1 MASTTDDGTTNK
13 EFATATYVATA
24 ANAAGQRIPDPIVG
38 ADLGAGSFLEAVAES
53 LDSFLSTFDA
63 ACFAGPDA
71 ATLVARFA
79 RIERLASAGKTFAA
93 RRSAE
98 AEVHRAS
105 GHQDPARWLAAQ
117 TGETLG
123 QAADTL
129 ALGRALCSQPGVE
142 DAFRKGALSDPK
154 VRLISNAVSVNPD
167 SEAEL
172 LDTAGTA
179 TVRQVQDRCARAKA
193 QARSAQDEAARV
205 EALRRR
211 RMCRTWTD
219 REDGAFCLSAR
230 LTPEDG
236 ARVRSVLEGATDR
249 VFEQARRAGLH
260 ETHDNYAADA
270 LVALLTDTSN
280 DPIDPIDPVDSG
292 DAVVGDRPF
301 RLRRAPGPSRSKVH
315 VRIDLDALRQGRVGP
330 GQVCEIPG
338 VGPIS
343 VETAMEIMGDAIT
356 TLFITDG
363 VDVASICQ
371 IGRHIPAP
379 IAAALLERDPTCVVP
394 GCDRSDHLQVDH
406 WQVDFAGGGAT
417 EWWNLARLCG
427 HHHRLKTAGRFRLVG
442 GPGNWRFLPVGAGPP
457 T

>member
-1 MASTTDDGTTNK
+1 MASTTEGGTTTK
-13 EFATATYVATA
+13 GFAA
-24 ANAAGQRIPDPIVG
+24 APSIAGQCIPDPIAD

-53 LDSFLSTFDA
+53 LDSFLATFDTA
-63 ACFAGPDA
+63 RFTGPDA
-71 ATLVARFA
+71 ATLVSRFA

-98 AEVHRAS
+98 AEVHRDS

-142 DAFRKGALSDPK
+142 DAYRRGALSDPK

-172 LDTAGTA
+172 LDTAGPA

-193 QARSAQDEAARV
+193 QARSAQDEAARE

-230 LTPEDG
+230 LTPEVG

-270 LVALLTDTSN
+270 LVGLLTGSSFEPVETV
-280 DPIDPIDPVDSG
+280 DPCDE
-292 DAVVGDRPF
+292 AVGDRPL
-301 RLRRAPGPSRSKVH
+301 RLRRSPGPSRSKVH

-442 GPGNWRFLPVGAGPP
+442 GPGNWRFLPVVRARP